1 MIYVIIGSKAD
12 IRELREPICPF
23 FALSF
28 SLLDFPKTK
37 IYLGK
42 FWQPWKFLNFSA
54 TSALV
59 SYQ

>member
-42 FWQPWKFLNFSA
+42 FWQP
-54 TSALV
+54 
-59 SYQ
+59 